1 MYWPQDMQLA
11 SAAPGGVAASATQAE
26 PPPTL
31 LIINPGDTAFE
42 TTPPG
47 KNEVGKNLA
56 RAQVAPA
63 PRNPAQQPTQLSAWK

>member
-42 TTPPG
+42 MTPPG
-47 KNEVGKNLA
+47 KHEVGQEPGA
-56 RAQVAPA
+56 SASGSGSEVPV
-63 PRNPAQQPTQLSAWK
+63 QQTQLNAWK

>member
-1 MYWPQDMQLA
+1 MPNPTPIPNRPRTNPTPIPNRPRTPKRIISLA
-11 SAAPGGVAASATQAE
+11 PKSTLTQAE

-47 KNEVGKNLA
+47 KHEVGN
-56 RAQVAPA
+56 
-63 PRNPAQQPTQLSAWK
+63 

>member
-47 KNEVGKNLA
+47 KHEVTRGY
-56 RAQVAPA
+56 
-63 PRNPAQQPTQLSAWK
+63 